1 MSRLDTADEWV
12 SICDTYVTA
21 AAGCWELPAA
31 SRRCSRDLTI
41 RRRAGRARKRAVSG
55 RLTERTTS
63 WPAGRPGGGQGCPSR
78 RAAERAWRVRAG
90 GGQARAGPCGPGPV
104 VDGPPNAINNFVA
117 TVGARVPTGNKVSSS
132 SRRVGDAD
140 RACETPVVASD
151 QRISGLI
158 PVTLPQLLVCFWP
171 ISSYSNIH
179 NTLYASTRSD
189 RENISKYLK
198 YIFQHTCCIFPY
210 FELETKIITNPHGM
224 NSICFPRHTH
234 AQQI

>member
-1 MSRLDTADEWV
+1 MSEYRSATRTSPPPLGV
-12 SICDTYVTA
+12 GSC
-21 AAGCWELPAA
+21 
-31 SRRCSRDLTI
+31 R
-41 RRRAGRARKRAVSG
+41 RRRADVVETWRSVAERVARGNALCPAGWPNERPADQQAGRAADKAVRPGAQRSG
-55 RLTERTTS
+55 RDGFA
-63 WPAGRPGGGQGCPSR
+63 PAADKP
-78 RAAERAWRVRAG
+78 
-90 GGQARAGPCGPGPV
+90 GQARVGPCGPGPV